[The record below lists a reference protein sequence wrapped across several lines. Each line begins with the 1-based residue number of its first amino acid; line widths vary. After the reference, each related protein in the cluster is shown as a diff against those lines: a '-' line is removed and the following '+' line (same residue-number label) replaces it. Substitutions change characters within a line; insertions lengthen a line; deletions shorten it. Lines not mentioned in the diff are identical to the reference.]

1 MHRRRQM
8 LGTCPGAMWYPVLEG
23 ECDMR
28 VPQVSERIKEAPAQ
42 ALRGVFAGIGQ
53 LLLITDKL
61 RNKASHQDVPRARTP
76 EASETVTDTTVTSL
90 AGHGAGTAA
99 APAGAAAAEAG
110 PALVDAGPTAEAAA
124 APAASAPAV
133 SAPAVSA
140 PAAAA
145 AAPAEAATES
155 ETVSAE
161 PAPAR
166 PATTRRTAAK
176 PVSGKPVTAKPP
188 AKPAT
193 AKPATA
199 KPTTPRRTAAKAA
212 AAEAAE
218 AAGEAAPKPPKRQSS
233 RNFDKTGNVRVLGHE
248 ADTPAPEPA
257 AAAPEPVAAA
267 PEPVVAT
274 EPEPVVAA
282 EPVAAAAPLPN
293 YDELSVASLRARLRN
308 LDVAQVRELA
318 EYERAHAARADV
330 LTMFER
336 RIAKLEA
343 EA

>member
-1 MHRRRQM
+1 
-8 LGTCPGAMWYPVLEG
+8 
-23 ECDMR
+23 MR

-110 PALVDAGPTAEAAA
+110 SALVDAGPTAEAAA
-124 APAASAPAV
+124 APAA
-133 SAPAVSA
+133 SA

-257 AAAPEPVAAA
+257 AAAPEPVAAS
-267 PEPVVAT
+267 PEPVVATEPLVAT